1 MSEEKLGPNE
11 ELRSSS
17 PSSAVSSNY
26 MDDLKKENGLTM
38 PKEEGREQ
46 ERLRDNKQS

>member
-38 PKEEGREQ
+38 PKEEGREH
-46 ERLRDNKQS
+46 EWLRESKQS